1 MRVVILALSQSAH
14 CEARTD
20 GFEVPKFSFDIF
32 LKNNPTRNL
41 LGVATKLD
49 LDGFETHAVSDNIN
63 NIMDVDPPDIFDAH
77 AEARCKG
84 TRRVATNP

>member
-32 LKNNPTRNL
+32 LKYNP
-41 LGVATKLD
+41 
-49 LDGFETHAVSDNIN
+49 
-63 NIMDVDPPDIFDAH
+63 
-77 AEARCKG
+77 
-84 TRRVATNP
+84 

>member
-1 MRVVILALSQSAH
+1 MFYYSTRVIIL
-14 CEARTD
+14 CIRVYNTT
-20 GFEVPKFSFDIF
+20 PKFSFDIF

-63 NIMDVDPPDIFDAH
+63 NVMNVDPPDIFDAH

-84 TRRVATNP
+84 TRQIATNP

>member
-32 LKNNPTRNL
+32 LKYNPNKSPNPEPLIRNNQ
-41 LGVATKLD
+41 K
-49 LDGFETHAVSDNIN
+49 
-63 NIMDVDPPDIFDAH
+63 IFIERKSNKH
-77 AEARCKG
+77 
-84 TRRVATNP
+84 P

>member
-1 MRVVILALSQSAH
+1 MTKISQVQSLSLLSLGT
-14 CEARTD
+14 CNTT
-20 GFEVPKFSFDIF
+20 PKFSFDIF

-63 NIMDVDPPDIFDAH
+63 NVMNVDQPDIFDAH

-84 TRRVATNP
+84 TSTTNP